1 MEIYECAPEVVSRGK
16 QKTLQVF
23 ADYIKKEWQKSDT
36 KFNAFYYKRMVAIA
50 ILYRK
55 TDEII
60 KQTEWYKE
68 KKSYKANV
76 IAYTLSLI
84 FHYIHTRKK
93 GYELDF
99 NRIWNTQDTYVE
111 LDDQLMLLTK
121 EVNDYITGPRDTENV
136 TEWCKKEACW
146 MRAKSRPWTIND
158 QFLYTLVS
166 KDEAKTEDKDERTNR
181 KLENEIDSLKDIIAR
196 GSDYWTKVLSWGNQ
210 RRLLSEK
217 EASIIKM
224 IINMNYTGR
233 IPTDKQAKV
242 VSNARNRLIKEG
254 MPLQF

>member
-1 MEIYECAPEVVSRGK
+1 
-16 QKTLQVF
+16 
-23 ADYIKKEWQKSDT
+23 
-36 KFNAFYYKRMVAIA
+36 
-50 ILYRK
+50 
-55 TDEII
+55 
-60 KQTEWYKE
+60 
-68 KKSYKANV
+68 
-76 IAYTLSLI
+76 
-84 FHYIHTRKK
+84 
-93 GYELDF
+93 
-99 NRIWNTQDTYVE
+99 
-111 LDDQLMLLTK
+111 
-121 EVNDYITGPRDTENV
+121 
-136 TEWCKKEACW
+136 

-166 KDEAKTEDKDERTNR
+166 KDEATTEDKDERTNR

>member
-1 MEIYECAPEVVSRGK
+1 M
-16 QKTLQVF
+16 
-23 ADYIKKEWQKSDT
+23 
-36 KFNAFYYKRMVAIA
+36 
-50 ILYRK
+50 
-55 TDEII
+55 
-60 KQTEWYKE
+60 
-68 KKSYKANV
+68 
-76 IAYTLSLI
+76 
-84 FHYIHTRKK
+84 
-93 GYELDF
+93 DF
-99 NRIWNTQDTYVE
+99 NRIWNTQDTYDE
-111 LDDQLMLLTK
+111 LDDQLMVLTK
-121 EVNDYITGPRDTENV
+121 EVYDYITGPRDTENV